1 MSQICCAEKKERAG
15 GGGKA
20 KVVVVAVLGGGGESQ
35 QAQDEARLKS
45 AVNPHTSKQAYVLLS
60 KSCFV
65 VLLH

>member
-1 MSQICCAEKKERAG
+1 MR
-15 GGGKA
+15 GGGKPPKSA
-20 KVVVVAVLGGGGESQ
+20 GDAGGEGGWESE
-35 QAQDEARLKS
+35 ATQDEARLKS

>member
-1 MSQICCAEKKERAG
+1 MSQICCAEKKERAVG
-15 GGGKA
+15 EKA
-20 KVVVVAVLGGGGESQ
+20 KVVVVVLVGGWESE
-35 QAQDEARLKS
+35 APQDEARLKS